1 MAKTVNVANKNR
13 LCLLINETEKTIFCL
28 CESAFYYSD
37 LISFSVK
44 KLNKDIGSLVICNDG
59 TIREIINIEKKE
71 ILGNNLLEKFKSFLL
86 GEYNIEV
93 KFRNRSDI
101 PIDKFKS
108 IIKYIIKSNE
118 FAYDYFFIDEDD
130 KKAKE
135 IILNKLEDAE
145 TYRDIID
152 AFACSRDKCLE
163 TF

>member
-37 LISFSVK
+37 LISFSDK

-59 TIREIINIEKKE
+59 TIREIINIEKKDV
-71 ILGNNLLEKFKSFLL
+71 LGNNLLEKFKSFLL

-93 KFRNRSDI
+93 KFRNRSDM
-101 PIDKFKS
+101 S
-108 IIKYIIKSNE
+108 INKVKNIIENIIYSNE
-118 FAYDYFFIDEDD
+118 FAYDYFFINEDD

-135 IILNKLEDAE
+135 TLLNKLEDAE
-145 TYRDIID
+145 TYKDIIN
-152 AFACSRDKCLE
+152 AFACTRDKCLE